1 MPNVIEL
8 EDQEQCSYCKEWY
21 LKPVS
26 YHHTTEECAR
36 LDAALKEDQKPC
48 TVNPDGSVTW

>member
-1 MPNVIEL
+1 MSNVIEL

-26 YHHTTEECAR
+26 YHHTDEECDLNVNEQSAG
-36 LDAALKEDQKPC
+36 
-48 TVNPDGSVTW
+48 TVETNERRSQN